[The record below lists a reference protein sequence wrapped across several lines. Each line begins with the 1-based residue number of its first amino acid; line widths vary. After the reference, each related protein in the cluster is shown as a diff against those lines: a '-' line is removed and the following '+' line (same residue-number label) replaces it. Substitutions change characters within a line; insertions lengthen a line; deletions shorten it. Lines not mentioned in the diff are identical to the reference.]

1 MESDLQMALGDATT
15 LSKSR
20 RGEGESDGG
29 EVCLA
34 LLIVLLTS
42 SFVHS
47 TMDVPG
53 ERFLC
58 QKQEQW

>member
-1 MESDLQMALGDATT
+1 MKLDRQRNLRARTIGNSCDVPTALTTDWTVPRPQCMAER
-15 LSKSR
+15 SR
-20 RGEGESDGG
+20 
-29 EVCLA
+29 A
-34 LLIVLLTS
+34 I
-42 SFVHS
+42 

>member
-1 MESDLQMALGDATT
+1 MESALQMALGDATT

-20 RGEGESDGG
+20 RGEGESDSG

-34 LLIVLLTS
+34 LLIVLLAS
-42 SFVHS
+42 PFVCS

-53 ERFLC
+53 DRFLC
-58 QKQEQW
+58 QTQGQW